1 MAEPDQTHTT
11 ATEAHTEETDT
22 DTTDTEESA
31 TDTDGVPELTP
42 EEMARLLEPDPEPT
56 AEEKALQALH
66 LVRCRDFTEHDP
78 KTNAYVCTRFCGF
91 NIAFFDLDQESE
103 AIHGLPLQ
111 ELSNSQWRSIVESSV
126 NVLSLKLIESDVGYP
141 INVFGTVIARDE
153 VDYKCVYLFRRERDD
168 SQCIESP
175 EDMLTLT
182 GPSRGLVVSDRMFF
196 EINLKIKGDA
206 TTHDRDFS
214 KGVIEYS
221 RLPLISSK
229 RPVTELLTS
238 WRSKVELV
246 LAPVPY
252 PVAATLKVNI
262 LNGSRDTPFNGK
274 ITAWT
279 TGNVDDHIIL
289 YEHDG
294 TNTSM
299 GTGKLIEDSG
309 SVVLTRNLVAVPV
322 PVPIPP
328 FDEDEEIVIN
338 VCFITGNDED
348 ERTLVTIQYP
358 QEEKVCNH
366 GRYELQVKVSWTAIV
381 RRPMSK
387 GIHRRWCSVP
397 RKPLAFYVHQHKFC

>member
-1 MAEPDQTHTT
+1 
-11 ATEAHTEETDT
+11 
-22 DTTDTEESA
+22 
-31 TDTDGVPELTP
+31 
-42 EEMARLLEPDPEPT
+42 
-56 AEEKALQALH
+56 
-66 LVRCRDFTEHDP
+66 
-78 KTNAYVCTRFCGF
+78 
-91 NIAFFDLDQESE
+91 
-103 AIHGLPLQ
+103 
-111 ELSNSQWRSIVESSV
+111 
-126 NVLSLKLIESDVGYP
+126 
-141 INVFGTVIARDE
+141 
-153 VDYKCVYLFRRERDD
+153 
-168 SQCIESP
+168 
-175 EDMLTLT
+175 
-182 GPSRGLVVSDRMFF
+182 MFF

-206 TTHDRDFS
+206 TTDDQDFS

-289 YEHDG
+289 YEYDG

-309 SVVLTRNLVAVPV
+309 SVVLTRNLVAV

-397 RKPLAFYVHQHKFC
+397 RKPLDFYVHQHKFC

>member
-1 MAEPDQTHTT
+1 MVDTT
-11 ATEAHTEETDT
+11 ATEPHTEET

-56 AEEKALQALH
+56 EEEKALQALH
-66 LVRCRDFTEHDP
+66 LVRCRGFTEYDP
-78 KTNAYVCTRFCGF
+78 KTNAAVCTRFCGF
-91 NIAFFDLDQESE
+91 NIAFFDLDQEWY
-103 AIHGLPLQ
+103 II
-111 ELSNSQWRSIVESSV
+111 SI
-126 NVLSLKLIESDVGYP
+126 SLIITSYPWAATPRAKQFSESDVGYP

-153 VDYKCVYLFRRERDD
+153 VDYKCVYLFRRGRDD
-168 SQCIESP
+168 SQLLKSP
-175 EDMLTLT
+175 EDMLTLA
-182 GPSRGLVVSDRMFF
+182 GPNRGFVVSDRMFF
-196 EINLKIKGDA
+196 EINLKIKGDE
-206 TTHDRDFS
+206 TTDDRDFS

-221 RLPLISSK
+221 RVPLISSK
-229 RPVTELLTS
+229 RPVTQLLTS
-238 WRSKVELV
+238 WRSTVELA
-246 LAPVPY
+246 LAPVAY

-262 LNGSRDTPFNGK
+262 LNGPRDTPFNGK

-279 TGNVDDHIIL
+279 TGNVDDHITL
-289 YEHDG
+289 YVYDG

-299 GTGKLIEDSG
+299 GNRKLTEYSG
-309 SVVLTRNLVAVPV
+309 SVALTRNLVAV

-358 QEEKVCNH
+358 QEEKVCSH
-366 GRYELQVKVSWTAIV
+366 GRYELQVKVSWTAV
-381 RRPMSK
+381 VTRPMSK

-397 RKPLAFYVHQHKFC
+397 RKPLAFSVPQQKLC